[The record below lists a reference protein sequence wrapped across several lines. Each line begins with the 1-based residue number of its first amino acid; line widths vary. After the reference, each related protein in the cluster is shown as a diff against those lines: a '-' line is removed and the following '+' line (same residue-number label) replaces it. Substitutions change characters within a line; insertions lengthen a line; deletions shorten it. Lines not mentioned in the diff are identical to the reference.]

1 MTTIASAL
9 AAARRRL
16 QAAGIDSAALDA
28 RLLLGKAAGLD
39 MSALIAG
46 SRNMLATETIAVFDA
61 FCDRRARHEPVA
73 RILGTKEF
81 RGLSFALNEATLVPR
96 PETEILVDAALDVAA
111 LDVAGTTA
119 GRPLRICD
127 LGTGSGAILIALIS
141 ELEHATGVGVDISRA
156 TLDIALANAR
166 RHGVADRI
174 GFIHGDFS
182 MPLDEAFD
190 MVVANPPYIRQGD
203 LAGLQ
208 PDVRDYDPSLAL
220 DGGPD
225 GLAALRVIAVRLRAL
240 LKPGGTALVEIG
252 VGQGDS
258 VAALF
263 AGQGLVIRAI
273 RPDLAGIE
281 RVVIA
286 EKPVD

>member
-9 AAARRRL
+9 ATARQRL
-16 QAAGIDSAALDA
+16 QAAGIDGAALDA
-28 RLLLGKAAGLD
+28 RLLLGKAAGID

-46 SRNMLATETIAVFDA
+46 SRNMLPTETIAAFDA

-81 RGLSFALNEATLVPR
+81 RGLSLALNEATLVPR
-96 PETEILVDAALDVAA
+96 PETEILVDAALDQV
-111 LDVAGTTA
+111 GRSA

-127 LGTGSGAILIALIS
+127 LGTGSGAILIALVH
-141 ELEHATGVGVDISRA
+141 ELDRATGIGVDISRPA
-156 TLDIALANAR
+156 LDIALVNAR

-174 GFIHGDFS
+174 GFIPGDFS
-182 MPLDEAFD
+182 VPFDEAFD

-203 LAGLQ
+203 LAGL
-208 PDVRDYDPSLAL
+208 DREVRDYGPVLAL

-225 GLAALRVIAVRLRAL
+225 GMAALRIIAAHLPGL
-240 LKPGGTALVEIG
+240 LKPGGTAFVEIG
-252 VGQGDS
+252 AGQGDS

-263 AGQGLVIRAI
+263 TAHGLEIRAI

-286 EKPVD
+286 QKLID